1 MKLRFTHVQARS
13 APVHHWHGRAAN
25 PPAGLQAGPG
35 VWDADAL
42 IALGRSLRYKRKH
55 RTETAIMGDVV
66 DLHPAPFKDDHEFVV
81 DLARFAEGITTE
93 EAIRKKY
100 RLAEDVW
107 TKLGDDDE
115 LVRAITDEK
124 TRRIRN
130 GATKR
135 EKAQKLVLA
144 APDVA
149 AKIMLDDGAN
159 ARHRLDACK
168 VLDDF
173 SATGPA
179 AAAAQ
184 DRFTITINL
193 GSDMDGKPVIETYDK
208 SIAIDANDGTAPN
221 PASGG
226 VSPRIIADKR
236 WDDYGG

>member
-1 MKLRFTHVQARS
+1 MAKIV
-13 APVHHWHGRAAN
+13 
-25 PPAGLQAGPG
+25 
-35 VWDADAL
+35 
-42 IALGRSLRYKRKH
+42 
-55 RTETAIMGDVV
+55 E
-66 DLHPAPFKDDHEFVV
+66 LHPAPFKDDHEFVV

-115 LVRAITDEK
+115 LVGVITDEK
-124 TRRIRN
+124 TRRIRS

-135 EKAQKLVLA
+135 EKAQQLVLA

-179 AAAAQ
+179 AAPAQ
-184 DRFTITINL
+184 DRFKITINL
-193 GSDMDGKPVIETYDK
+193 GADVDGRPVIETYDK
-208 SIAIDANDGTAPN
+208 SIAINANDGSDAK
-221 PASGG
+221 PAAGGG
-226 VSPRIIADKR
+226 VSPRIIAHEPG
-236 WDDYGG
+236 DDYGG